1 VAMNSARVRC
11 TLPGVMICPQC
22 HAEYRDGYSSCAD
35 CHVALVH
42 DLPRQSR
49 EDSGHFGSPPTPGDP
64 DQDPFC
70 SFWQGDDARI
80 HAELCELLEE
90 EGIAHKTIRREDHLF
105 NINSKSAFQIGIP
118 FSQFEKAEAAVKDA
132 YGMEGEQQ
140 DANRL
145 LPYREGYAPGVRG
158 VFPWRPQPQGF
169 ESPRSSL
176 ESDQEYDVT
185 PIPEAPADVA
195 QADDSLAGSGR
206 EDWDPDD
213 ATVEVWSGAESYPGE
228 FIVQALQENQIHS
241 RFDQRTG
248 RYAIYVMA
256 DDEKRAREIVRE
268 IVEGEPPE

>member
-11 TLPGVMICPQC
+11 KLPGVMICPQC

-42 DLPRQSR
+42 DLPRQPY
-49 EDSGHFGSPPTPGDP
+49 EDSGYFNSPPTPGDP

-70 SFWQGDDARI
+70 SFWQGDDPRI

-90 EGIAHKTIRREDHLF
+90 ECIAHKTIRREDHLF
-105 NINSKSAFQIGIP
+105 NLNAKSAFQIGIP
-118 FSQFEKAEAAVKDA
+118 FSQFEKAEAAVKEA
-132 YGMEGEQQ
+132 YGPLDAQQ
-140 DANRL
+140 DATRL
-145 LPYREGYAPGVRG
+145 LPQPKGYAAGARRAS
-158 VFPWRPQPQGF
+158 PWRPAPRGF
-169 ESPRSSL
+169 AMIQNATETEREDAS
-176 ESDQEYDVT
+176 
-185 PIPEAPADVA
+185 APVPGELAD
-195 QADDSLAGSGR
+195 AGPVEDAPTDWGR

-248 RYAIYVMA
+248 RYAVYVMA